1 MSSAVFMSSWKSPK
15 ADFESS
21 SPCSQTLRAFIVQHT
36 NEHAGRPSCCAGAVS
51 SLSRSSVSLPALMSP
66 PGSHASRRVLFPASR
81 RCCHRPASRHRRHGR
96 PQVLHHLLT
105 QSRRLHRRL
114 ALRHLAP
121 LLEQRADALV
131 RHGIEETVSLA
142 LPRPPLARR
151 IAVPASPIHASL
163 SATARQA
170 WQSVPHDMGIAAS
183 IHTPGHTALVA
194 RQHRRVLPPHLP
206 APGASMGSDAAQP
219 LLQML

>member
-1 MSSAVFMSSWKSPK
+1 M
-15 ADFESS
+15 
-21 SPCSQTLRAFIVQHT
+21 LRMETAFF
-36 NEHAGRPSCCAGAVS
+36 
-51 SLSRSSVSLPALMSP
+51 LSR
-66 PGSHASRRVLFPASR
+66 
-81 RCCHRPASRHRRHGR
+81 CHRPVLRHQLPGR
-96 PQVLHHLLT
+96 PQVLHHRLT
-105 QSRRLHRRL
+105 QPRRLHRRL

-121 LLEQRADALV
+121 LLQQRADALV
-131 RHGIEETVSLA
+131 RHAIAETFSLA